1 MAALIL
7 LGWMTEMM
15 LVFEL
20 AALLD
25 SVKLYDMIETMEWE
39 YEYDRGMNINA
50 DSDSYADNDSIYYL
64 S

>member
-15 LVFEL
+15 LAFEL

-39 YEYDRGMNINA
+39 YAYDRGMNINA